1 LLISADF
8 LQGVSEKSTAAM
20 LERVGQAGGR
30 VSTWDRW
37 RVGLAGWERA
47 KQLAD
52 SLLSFP
58 SQAASP
64 RAASQQLILSAALT
78 VSLMQRL
85 VY

>member
-1 LLISADF
+1 
-8 LQGVSEKSTAAM
+8 VSEKSTAAM

-30 VSTWDRW
+30 VTTWDRW

-58 SQAASP
+58 SHAPPAAG
-64 RAASQQLILSAALT
+64 AQQLVMSAVLA
-78 VSLMQRL
+78 VSFIKRL
-85 VY
+85 VMYQ

>member
-1 LLISADF
+1 M
-8 LQGVSEKSTAAM
+8 QGVSEKSTAAM

-58 SQAASP
+58 SHAASP
-64 RAASQQLILSAALT
+64 RAATHQLILSAALI
-78 VSLMQRL
+78 VSLLQRA